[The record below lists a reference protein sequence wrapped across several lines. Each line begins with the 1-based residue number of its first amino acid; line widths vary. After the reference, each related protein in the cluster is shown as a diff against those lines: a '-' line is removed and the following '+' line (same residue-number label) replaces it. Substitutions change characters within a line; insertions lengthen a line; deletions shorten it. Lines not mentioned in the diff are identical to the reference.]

1 MSQITIQCRLVASE
15 STRKLLWELMA
26 EKNTPLINEILWKI
40 NNHSDFEKWQSE
52 GKLPGTLVSDLCKSF
67 KDNSLYSGQPSR
79 FYLSITKLVN
89 YIYKSWLK
97 LQQRRQRKLEGQELW
112 LSMLKSDTELL
123 KESECS
129 LDILRRKAKK
139 ILTDIEA
146 TIKKSK
152 NKAKNQKTLKKPS
165 LLFDLYDKTEEQDI
179 LIRSAICYLL
189 KNGSK
194 LPKPDKLE
202 NNKKFAQRRRKVEIK
217 IKRLKE
223 QIEGSRPHGRELTG
237 EEWIET
243 LITAATTVPKDDKE
257 ARVWQDILLTKP
269 KSLPFPIT
277 FETNEDLKWHKNE
290 KGRLCVRFNGLS
302 EHTFQIYCDRRQ
314 LHWFQRFLKDQE
326 IKKEG
331 KDSHSSGLFTLRSAK
346 LAWREDKKKNTG
358 QPWNDN
364 RLVLFCTVDTRF
376 WSAEGTQV
384 AKEEK
389 EVKLLKTIDNM
400 KEKGELTPTQQ
411 GFVKRKHAT
420 LAKLHN
426 SFPRPSR
433 KIYQG
438 KPNMILGIAMGLEKP
453 ATVAVVDG
461 ITGKAIAYRSIKQ
474 LLGENYRL
482 LNRQRQ
488 QKQALS
494 HLRHKAQKRSADN
507 QKGESNLGEYVD
519 RLIAKAIVELAK
531 QYQVNAIAVPKL
543 EDMREIVQSEIK
555 AKAEAEIPGYEEGQ
569 KKYAKQY
576 RINIHNWSYGRL
588 IENITTQA
596 DKLGIAI
603 AEIKQPVRGS
613 PTVKAQDM
621 AIALCKR
628 KNKT

>member
-40 NNHSDFEKWQSE
+40 NNHPDFKEWQSE
-52 GKLPGTLVSDLCKSF
+52 GKLPGTLVSDLCKSL
-67 KDNSLYSGQPSR
+67 KDNPLYSGQPSR
-79 FYLSITKLVN
+79 FYLSIIKLVN

-129 LDILRRKAKK
+129 LDILRKKAKE
-139 ILTDIEA
+139 ISTDIEA
-146 TIKKSK
+146 TIEKSKKKASNKKVPKKS
-152 NKAKNQKTLKKPS
+152 S
-165 LLFDLYDKTEEQDI
+165 LLFDLYDETKKEDI

-194 LPKPDKLE
+194 LPKPDKPE
-202 NNKKFAQRRRKVEIK
+202 DKNKFAQRRRKVEIK
-217 IKRLKE
+217 IRRLKD
-223 QIEGSRPHGRELTG
+223 QLEGSRPHGRDLTG
-237 EEWIET
+237 EQWLET
-243 LITAATTVPKDDKE
+243 LVTAATTVPKDNKE
-257 ARVWQDILLTKP
+257 ARAWQDVLLSKP

-277 FETNEDLKWHKNE
+277 FETNEDLKWHKND
-290 KGRLCVRFNGLS
+290 KNRLCVRFNGLS
-302 EHTFQIYCDRRQ
+302 QHTFQIYCGNRQ
-314 LHWFQRFLKDQE
+314 LHWFQRFLEDQQ
-326 IKKEG
+326 IKKGG

-346 LAWREDKKKNTG
+346 LAWREDKKKNIG

-364 RLVLFCTVDTRF
+364 RLVLFCTIDTRF
-376 WSAEGTQV
+376 WSAQGTQI

-389 EVKLLKTIDNM
+389 EAKLLKTIDNM

-438 KPNMILGIAMGLEKP
+438 KPNMVLGIAMGLEKP

-474 LLGENYRL
+474 LLRENYRL

-507 QKGESNLGEYVD
+507 QEGGSNLGEYID

-531 QYQVNAIAVPKL
+531 QYQVSAIAVPKL
-543 EDMREIVQSEIK
+543 EDMREIVQSEVK
-555 AKAEAEIPGYEEGQ
+555 TKAEAKIPGYEEGQ
-569 KKYAKQY
+569 KKYAIAY

-588 IENITTQA
+588 IENITTQSS
-596 DKLGIAI
+596 KVGIAI
-603 AEIKQPVRGS
+603 KEVKQSVRGS
-613 PTVKAQDM
+613 PTEKAREM
-621 AIALCKR
+621 AIVAYQTIH
-628 KNKT
+628 NS